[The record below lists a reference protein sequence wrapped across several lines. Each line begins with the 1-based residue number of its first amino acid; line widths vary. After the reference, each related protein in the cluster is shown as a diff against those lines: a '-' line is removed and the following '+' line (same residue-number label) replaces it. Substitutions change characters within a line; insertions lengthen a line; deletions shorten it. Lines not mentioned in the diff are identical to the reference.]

1 MVYVRLG
8 LPVKKD
14 NRMAVNRD
22 STEQAHELT
31 LDMFGP
37 LNKVLE
43 MARMER
49 EADTRKKARYIL
61 MGLVNKLLKSKTGIT
76 ATISKKSTEKI
87 LSGKSTDKSFDA
99 KAHFL
104 ASANLEK
111 LFSNAIEPFK
121 FPLDPDKNNENYQE
135 IKRLYAP
142 MNFKGR
148 IIPIKFTV
156 TVMLNEKEGK
166 RIYSLEVID
175 VDLEKN

>member
-1 MVYVRLG
+1 MTVS
-8 LPVKKD
+8 
-14 NRMAVNRD
+14 RD

-31 LDMFGP
+31 TDMFGTP
-37 LNKVLE
+37 NEVRE
-43 MARMER
+43 MARMVR
-49 EADTRKKARYIL
+49 EADTREKARSIL
-61 MGLVNKLLKSKTGIT
+61 VGLVNKPLKSKAGIA
-76 ATISKKSTEKI
+76 ATISKKSIEKI
-87 LSGKSTDKSFDA
+87 LSGKSADKSYNA

-121 FPLDPDKNNENYQE
+121 FPLDPDKNNENFQE

-148 IIPIKFTV
+148 IIPVKFTV

-166 RIYSLEVID
+166 RIYSLEAID
-175 VDLEKN
+175 VDLEKK